1 MRVLVGQTL
10 LLVLCLVSLGSS
22 QPVGI
27 PEEYRSNEGP
37 VLGEADSPYSPGS
50 LWVVLTE
57 KLEGRS
63 ESDQSAPVVRV
74 FSRGEVLQAE
84 VGRGGSDEV
93 LRNFVDEQGRAWMA
107 VRVTGLPDYGCYVRA
122 NTGTIAPAQP

>member
-1 MRVLVGQTL
+1 MRVLVGRTL
-10 LLVLCLVSLGSS
+10 VLVLCLVGLAGS
-22 QPVGI
+22 QPVNA
-27 PEEYRSNEGP
+27 PQEYRSNEGP
-37 VLGEADSPYSPGS
+37 VVGEADSPYQAGS

-63 ESDQSAPVVRV
+63 ESDPSAPVVRV

-122 NTGTIAPAQP
+122 NSHTIAPAHP